1 MNSASFRV
9 TKPLRWIWGILR
21 RLKIIRSFM
30 SIVIS
35 RIRGVLIE
43 VNKKHPNIW
52 NVVAKVIPLF
62 LQNKLRKAIENKKI
76 NFEVDNTSNLG
87 VLPSLREEF
96 SKTYASA
103 N

>member
-1 MNSASFRV
+1 M
-9 TKPLRWIWGILR
+9 L
-21 RLKIIRSFM
+21 
-30 SIVIS
+30 IVIS
-35 RIRGVLIE
+35 RIPGVLIE

-62 LQNKLRKAIENKKI
+62 LQDKLKKAIESKKM
-76 NFEVDNTSNLG
+76 NYEFDYTNNLG

-96 SKTYASA
+96 SKTDASA